1 MLIKYSRLLFFPAL
15 LLVAC
20 GGGGESISTNA
31 PPPRGTLLQNPPE
44 LLSTVTAPALL
55 FELNSATNQ
64 RLLSLSGAPVCGVLI
79 YHIEYATVGGSN
91 EDTTASAALMV
102 PTGAGASCTGSR
114 PIVCTRMARRPIA
127 HSIWRT

>member
-1 MLIKYSRLLFFPAL
+1 L

-20 GGGGESISTNA
+20 GGGSESTSTNA

-64 RLLSLSGAPVCGVLI
+64 ELLSLSGVLI
-79 YHIEYATVGGSN
+79 YGG
-91 EDTTASAALMV
+91 
-102 PTGAGASCTGSR
+102 
-114 PIVCTRMARRPIA
+114 
-127 HSIWRT
+127 